1 MPEICRFLGII
12 VFMRYNEHNPP
23 HFHAKYG
30 DYKVSIE
37 IKSGIVEGKFP
48 RRALAALLEWTALHK
63 DELLSDWEL
72 AEKHCQLNKIE
83 PLE

>member
-1 MPEICRFLGII
+1 ML
-12 VFMRYNEHNPP
+12 YDEHNPP

-30 DYKVSIE
+30 DYTVSIE

-48 RRALAALLEWTALHK
+48 RRALSALLEWAGMHH
-63 DELLSDWEL
+63 DELLQDWEL
-72 AEKHCQLNKIE
+72 ACQHCNLNKIE